1 MITPYLESLIHSG
14 KATFKTFVCGGS
26 TDKHVLNIEQDKYIV
41 ILDMTYFSHFWRRP
55 QFINNLSETIKIS
68 GFNTQ
73 LSILGER
80 GFNRY
85 VFRNN
90 FTTAQILDDEGNRE
104 TVNIPIGH
112 VKMDSYLIH
121 TDKVSF
127 NFSRSIVFNGMGSSI
142 CNTDIPAYP
151 PPMDYGK
158 EGQLNPIITIP
169 TSSYSSVPPFLWTND
184 YQNQNPA
191 PASSQNFIQ
200 KEFSYPVLDPDTTL
214 SSTAIMKEQYGAPIL
229 HINYVEIKGLP
240 NNINSK

>member
-1 MITPYLESLIHSG
+1 MITPYLESLIHEG
-14 KATFKTFVCGGS
+14 KATFKTFVCAGS
-26 TDKHVLNIEQDKYIV
+26 TDKHVLNIEQDKFIV
-41 ILDMTYFSHFWRRP
+41 ITDLTYFSHLYKRP
-55 QFINNLSETIKIS
+55 QQITDLREIIVLA

-73 LSILGER
+73 LSILGEK

-90 FTTAQILDDEGNRE
+90 FTLAQSNDEEGNTK

-112 VKMDSYLIH
+112 VKMDTYLIH

-158 EGQLNPIITIP
+158 EGQLNPITTIP

-200 KEFSYPVLDPDTTL
+200 KEFSYPVLEPDTTMSNTL
-214 SSTAIMKEQYGAPIL
+214 IMKEQYGAPIL
-229 HINYVEIKGLP
+229 HVNYVEIKGLP